1 MFVPMFMNGMSSS
14 PQLNGSS
21 THFNN
26 KEMVHSFQSIMQ
38 GITNKL
44 QAVEVEQDIKSD
56 AFHLQEDV
64 EADLIDLFE
73 KMSSID
79 SFTSDEQETIV
90 HSLMTSLEQLLN
102 RPDDELIESIHS
114 INEALLEHGLIEEDG
129 EWIEQT
135 IVLLLEQINQ
145 FVELRQSNDLGRVDA
160 PLKNQVDASFL
171 NRQAH
176 VLTKLLTFYL
186 TGDPQMTHSMP
197 STNNQQLLENIQ
209 QLRQVLNEAETP
221 KLTQFLNKLENHLK
235 LSRNETYTSTNLQ
248 QVVQRVMNDTFQLR
262 SDNSKP
268 VNQLSL
274 QNYQLHPTIH
284 FGSTMTPVEQYTIFV
299 NQSVNS
305 TSSSQQKIIEQL
317 QQIIQ
322 TSRFGKVGGSNQL
335 TIQLK
340 PAHLGEMMLRFVQED
355 NQLTVRMI
363 VTTKAAKEM
372 LEANLHQLRHL
383 FSPGQVVIERQNIDQ
398 FQQQLSN
405 YFDEPKEDEQSKQED
420 QPKKQKENKKDNEKS
435 MTFQDYLFHEEV

>member
-1 MFVPMFMNGMSSS
+1 MNSAMFVPMFMNGMSSS

-129 EWIEQT
+129 DWIEQT

-145 FVELRQSNDLGRVDA
+145 FVELQQSNDLGRVDA
-160 PLKNQVDASFL
+160 PFFNQADAPLKNQVDATFL
-171 NRQAH
+171 NR
-176 VLTKLLTFYL
+176 
-186 TGDPQMTHSMP
+186 
-197 STNNQQLLENIQ
+197 
-209 QLRQVLNEAETP
+209 
-221 KLTQFLNKLENHLK
+221 
-235 LSRNETYTSTNLQ
+235 
-248 QVVQRVMNDTFQLR
+248 
-262 SDNSKP
+262 
-268 VNQLSL
+268 
-274 QNYQLHPTIH
+274 
-284 FGSTMTPVEQYTIFV
+284 
-299 NQSVNS
+299 
-305 TSSSQQKIIEQL
+305 
-317 QQIIQ
+317 
-322 TSRFGKVGGSNQL
+322 
-335 TIQLK
+335 
-340 PAHLGEMMLRFVQED
+340 
-355 NQLTVRMI
+355 
-363 VTTKAAKEM
+363 
-372 LEANLHQLRHL
+372 
-383 FSPGQVVIERQNIDQ
+383 
-398 FQQQLSN
+398 
-405 YFDEPKEDEQSKQED
+405 
-420 QPKKQKENKKDNEKS
+420 
-435 MTFQDYLFHEEV
+435 

>member
-1 MFVPMFMNGMSSS
+1 
-14 PQLNGSS
+14 
-21 THFNN
+21 
-26 KEMVHSFQSIMQ
+26 
-38 GITNKL
+38 
-44 QAVEVEQDIKSD
+44 
-56 AFHLQEDV
+56 
-64 EADLIDLFE
+64 
-73 KMSSID
+73 
-79 SFTSDEQETIV
+79 
-90 HSLMTSLEQLLN
+90 
-102 RPDDELIESIHS
+102 
-114 INEALLEHGLIEEDG
+114 
-129 EWIEQT
+129 
-135 IVLLLEQINQ
+135 
-145 FVELRQSNDLGRVDA
+145 
-160 PLKNQVDASFL
+160 
-171 NRQAH
+171 
-176 VLTKLLTFYL
+176 
-186 TGDPQMTHSMP
+186 
-197 STNNQQLLENIQ
+197 
-209 QLRQVLNEAETP
+209 
-221 KLTQFLNKLENHLK
+221 
-235 LSRNETYTSTNLQ
+235 
-248 QVVQRVMNDTFQLR
+248 MNDTFQLR

-284 FGSTMTPVEQYTIFV
+284 FGSTMTPVEQYTIYV